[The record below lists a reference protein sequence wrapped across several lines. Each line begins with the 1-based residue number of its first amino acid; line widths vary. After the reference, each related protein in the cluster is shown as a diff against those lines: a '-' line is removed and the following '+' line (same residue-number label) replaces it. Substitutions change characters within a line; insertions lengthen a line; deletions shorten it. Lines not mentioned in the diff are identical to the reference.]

1 MPEDKQLVIDSKVS
15 LTDYERYS
23 SAETDEERERAQKAH
38 LQSIRNHIKELSQKN
53 YQNLYEL
60 KSVDFVLMFVPIE
73 SAFSLAV
80 QTDLAQNS
88 GTKNIFAEALEQ
100 NVVMVT
106 TSTLLATLRTVES
119 IWRQENQNR
128 HALEIARRSGKM
140 YDKLVGFVTDLQQIG
155 SRLDQ
160 TQKSYQ
166 NAMGKLSEGKGNL
179 VRQAEQIRELGAKAS
194 KSLPADVVETSMSD
208 PLQLN

>member
-1 MPEDKQLVIDSKVS
+1 
-15 LTDYERYS
+15 
-23 SAETDEERERAQKAH
+23 
-38 LQSIRNHIKELSQKN
+38 
-53 YQNLYEL
+53 
-60 KSVDFVLMFVPIE
+60 MFVPIE

-80 QTDLAQNS
+80 QTDMAQSS

-140 YDKLVGFVTDLQQIG
+140 YDKLVGFVGDIQQIG
-155 SRLDQ
+155 TRLDQ

-166 NAMGKLSEGKGNL
+166 NALGKLSEGKGNL

-194 KSLPADVVETSMSD
+194 KTLPTDLIESANSD
-208 PLQLN
+208 PLHLN